1 MTAHEYLERMKKLY
15 PQKWGNAKIEYVGS
29 VRPNN
34 PYSLPQEIVR
44 FSVIPS
50 RPYCFFKFPW
60 DYMEKKGM
68 VAKSQAYWRHLAR
81 VVKADN
87 DSAKIFS
94 AELKA
99 IERSCA

>member
-1 MTAHEYLERMKKLY
+1 MTAHEYLEMMKKLY

-50 RPYCFFKFPW
+50 RPYCFFYFLW